1 MVKVTE
7 NLHIPD
13 TRTAKVARASGMTSE
28 QADIRR
34 PEARNI
40 VAFMRTRVAAEG
52 AVVFRSREIADA
64 TGLTIYQVH
73 FWLMS
78 LRTAGVVEKVNAGR
92 GRPGVWVLK

>member
-1 MVKVTE
+1 MI
-7 NLHIPD
+7 NLHVPD
-13 TRTAKVARASGMTSE
+13 ARTAKVDRASGMTSE

-34 PEARNI
+34 PEAKNI

-52 AVVFRSREIADA
+52 AVVLRSREIADA